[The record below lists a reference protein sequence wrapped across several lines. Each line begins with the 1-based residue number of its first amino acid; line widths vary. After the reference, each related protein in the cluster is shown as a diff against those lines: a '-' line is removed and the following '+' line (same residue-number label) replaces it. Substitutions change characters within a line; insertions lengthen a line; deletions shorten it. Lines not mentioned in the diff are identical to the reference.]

1 MAEVHLER
9 VENSLSGV
17 LGARRVDLVLNVP
30 NSRAGMRGTSLG
42 VSVDGHWRIES
53 NHDNLQPVGLFLGD
67 YGGSPV
73 YLRNEVH
80 LTPRYSLRHADL
92 SGTIGDHTVRARIAS
107 VEAPAFG
114 PDVVGVDGDFDGETI
129 SVYVASAGN
138 LSGIHVDGI
147 IGGHPIKLDVTRG
160 SIRGEYS
167 GPDALFPLFAC
178 TPLYFV

>member
-1 MAEVHLER
+1 VAKVQRER

-17 LGARRVDLVLNVP
+17 AGERRVDLVLDVP
-30 NSRAGMRGTSLG
+30 SSRAGMRGTCLD
-42 VSVDGHWRIES
+42 VSVDGYWRIES
-53 NHDNLQPVGLFLGD
+53 NYDNLAPVGLFLGD

-80 LTPRYSLRHADL
+80 LTAHYSLRHADL
-92 SGTIGDHTVRARIAS
+92 TGTIGDHTVRARIAP

-114 PDVVGVDGDFDGETI
+114 PDLVGIDGDFDGQTI
-129 SVYVASAGN
+129 SVDVASAGN
-138 LSGIHVDGI
+138 LSGIRVDGL
-147 IGGHPIKLDVTRG
+147 IGGHPIKLEVTRG
-160 SIRGEYS
+160 SVRGEYS